1 MSSTNL
7 PANDRGHHPDSPSS
21 LQSTAACA
29 HFENLQRETAAAA
42 AGTLQHHAAE
52 TRDLSKLDEQEQVD
66 AVNRCIAIEDTMIN
80 TLKAAGFE
88 VEIIREEYLAVCRDE
103 KTTAKDGKLWD
114 GLTGGYPDTLLLARR
129 PEGSLAVVLDWKFG
143 KVLVTPTSSN
153 LQGIAYSLAVL
164 QKYTDVAEV
173 MVQFYHPHIEQDA
186 HKPEYSH
193 TFSRDD
199 MGAMELTIRRV
210 VERKRT
216 ALREGWDSSISPVP
230 STELC
235 IWCSK
240 LGTCPAVQSLALTTY
255 QKHERLELPVEVS
268 PQYLTDPT
276 SMRKIYQV
284 SKVLEAF
291 AKAVRDRIIDAVIT
305 EDVKVPGMTLVSKA
319 NRKVTS
325 VRKVAEIAM
334 GHGITQE
341 EFESCLTLPITK
353 VETAIKAKHP
363 RGHGKVAVE
372 DFRQMLEQSGAIEEG
387 TPYSYLAESKK
398 SDVDDFDV

>member
-21 LQSTAACA
+21 LQSTAVCA

-52 TRDLSKLDEQEQVD
+52 TRDLSQLDEQEQVD
-66 AVNRCIAIEDTMIN
+66 AVKRCIAIEDTMIN

-88 VEIIREEYLAVCRDE
+88 VETIREEYLAVCPDE
-103 KTTAKDGKLWD
+103 KTKAKDGKLWD

-143 KVLVTPTSSN
+143 KVLVTPTASN
-153 LQGIAYSLAVL
+153 LQGMSYSLAVL
-164 QKYTDVAEV
+164 QKYTDVQEV
-173 MVQFYHPHIEQDA
+173 LVQFYHPHIEQDA

-216 ALREGWDSSISPVP
+216 ALREGWNSSISPVP

-235 IWCSK
+235 VWCAK
-240 LGTCPAVQSLALTTY
+240 IGTCPAVLSLALTMY
-255 QKHERLELPVEVS
+255 QKHERLELPVEVR
-268 PQYLTDPT
+268 PAYLTDPD

-284 SKVLEAF
+284 LKVLETFVKSGRA
-291 AKAVRDRIIDAVIT
+291 RIMDAVIT
-305 EDVKVPGMTLVSKA
+305 EGVVIPGMRVVTKTD
-319 NRKVTS
+319 RKVTS
-325 VRKVAEIAM
+325 VRKAAQNSYHTCLASKAPDSERHAAERACSAAVKAIA
-334 GHGITQE
+334 Q
-341 EFESCLTLPITK
+341 
-353 VETAIKAKHP
+353 
-363 RGHGKVAVE
+363 
-372 DFRQMLEQSGAIEEG
+372 
-387 TPYSYLAESKK
+387 YSKGL
-398 SDVDDFDV
+398 